1 MESNSLIHGGD
12 WAGFEL
18 EYGSPPLDFS
28 SNVSPLGVPESIG
41 AAVAEAVR
49 TADRYPDPLCR
60 GVRRAI
66 AGAEQVPV
74 DWCLCGNGSADLIYR
89 AALAVR
95 PRLALLTAPTFGEYG
110 AALELAGRR
119 IAEYRLREENGFV
132 IQDDFLDCITPETD
146 MVFLCEPNNPTGRT
160 TPKPL
165 LLSVLDRCRETGTL
179 LVADECFGGFLDDP
193 AAHTL
198 AGLCSAYPNLL
209 ILKAFTKLYALA
221 GLRLGYCLCSSG
233 QLLEAMR
240 RTGQP
245 WAVSAPAQAAG
256 IAALGETEYVRRTR
270 AVIQAERPRLAAGL
284 RELGFQVIPGEANYL
299 LFSSS
304 VPLLEP
310 LRERG
315 ILLRSC
321 GNYSGLDGSWYRT
334 AVRTAAEN
342 QRLLTALRDVRK
354 EGNR

>member
-1 MESNSLIHGGD
+1 MLFRS
-12 WAGFEL
+12 
-18 EYGSPPLDFS
+18 
-28 SNVSPLGVPESIG
+28 
-41 AAVAEAVR
+41 
-49 TADRYPDPLCR
+49 
-60 GVRRAI
+60 
-66 AGAEQVPV
+66 
-74 DWCLCGNGSADLIYR
+74 
-89 AALAVR
+89 
-95 PRLALLTAPTFGEYG
+95 
-110 AALELAGRR
+110 
-119 IAEYRLREENGFV
+119 
-132 IQDDFLDCITPETD
+132 
-146 MVFLCEPNNPTGRT
+146 
-160 TPKPL
+160 
-165 LLSVLDRCRETGTL
+165 

-270 AVIQAERPRLAAGL
+270 AVIQTERPRLAAGL
-284 RELGFQVIPGEANYL
+284 RDLGFQVVPGEANYL

-304 VPLLEP
+304 APLLEP

-342 QRLLTALRDVRK
+342 QRLLTALRDIRK

>member
-1 MESNSLIHGGD
+1 MTDHGGD
-12 WAGFEL
+12 WAGFAEA
-18 EYGSPPLDFS
+18 YGSTPLDFS
-28 SNVSPLGVPESIG
+28 ANVSPLGTPEPVRR
-41 AAVAEAVR
+41 AAEA
-49 TADRYPDPLCR
+49 ALAEAGRYPDPLCR
-60 GVRRAI
+60 ALREKLAAYHGVPA
-66 AGAEQVPV
+66 
-74 DWCLCGNGSADLIYR
+74 DWILCGSGAADLIYR
-89 AALAVR
+89 LAAARR
-95 PRLALLTAPTFGEYG
+95 PGRALVTAPTFSEYEN
-110 AALELAGRR
+110 ALTLWECRVSRFPLY
-119 IAEYRLREENGFV
+119 EKNGFAV
-132 IQDDFLDCITPETD
+132 TEDILTAIVPGLDLL
-146 MVFLCEPNNPTGRT
+146 FLCEPNNPTGRT

-165 LLSVLDRCRETGTL
+165 LLSILDRCRETGTL

-270 AVIQAERPRLAAGL
+270 AVIQTERPRLAAGL
-284 RELGFQVIPGEANYL
+284 RDLGFQVVPGEANYL

-304 VPLLEP
+304 APLLEP

-342 QRLLTALRDVRK
+342 QRLLTALRDIRK